1 MIVVDSSAVIAIA
14 FGESDAAEFHGALTH
29 SERNI
34 CSAVSFTECAMVL
47 IGKRG
52 TTELQ
57 DVEELFATLKID
69 TVDQPAAMSRLAA
82 EAFVRFGKGRHPA
95 KLNLG
100 DCFSYA
106 LARFLNAPLL
116 YKGDD
121 FSRTDIASALAAGA
135 QP

>member
-14 FGESDAAEFHGALTH
+14 FGESDAAQFYEVLTQA
-29 SERNI
+29 ERTI
-34 CSAVSFTECAMVL
+34 CSAVSFAECAMVL

-52 TTELQ
+52 STRLQ
-57 DVEELFATLKID
+57 DVEELFATLGID
-69 TVDQPAAMSRLAA
+69 TADQPDAMGRLAA

-95 KLNLG
+95 CLNLG

-106 LARFLNAPLL
+106 LAKSLNAPLL

-121 FSRTDIASALAAGA
+121 FSRTDVTSALAAGA
-135 QP
+135 RP

>member
-1 MIVVDSSAVIAIA
+1 MIVVDSSAIIAIA
-14 FGESDAAEFHGALTH
+14 FGESDAAEFHDALTH

-34 CSAVSFTECAMVL
+34 CSPVSFTECAMVL

-52 TTELQ
+52 STRLQ

-69 TVDQPAAMSRLAA
+69 TVDQPDAIGRLAA
-82 EAFVRFGKGRHPA
+82 DAFVRFGKGRHPA

-100 DCFSYA
+100 ECFSYA
-106 LARFLNAPLL
+106 LAKSLNAALL

-121 FSRTDIASALAAGA
+121 FSRTDILSALAAGA

>member
-14 FGESDAAEFHGALTH
+14 FGESDAALFHGALTH

-34 CSAVSFTECAMVL
+34 CSPVSFTECAMVL
-47 IGKRG
+47 IGKRSSIQ
-52 TTELQ
+52 LQ

-69 TVDQPAAMSRLAA
+69 TADHPDAMGRLAA

-106 LARFLNAPLL
+106 LAKSLNAPLL

-121 FSRTDIASALAAGA
+121 FGRTDIASALPAGA